1 MIEEFGTGVFAC
13 VMDSY
18 DYVFALEKVLPSV
31 SSYKLEKGGFMVL
44 RPDSGDPIETVLQA
58 LRAAE
63 KVFDSTKNSKGFK
76 VLRGCSVIQG
86 DGVNY
91 QTISQ
96 ILDAALKEGYSAQ
109 NIAFGMGGGLLQKVN
124 RDTMSFAT
132 KLSHIKFA
140 DRKERD
146 IMKTPKTDTGK
157 TSLPG
162 TLSVCINEEGLP
174 VVVPKESVGNRKVYM
189 ETVYDNGK
197 VKQWDNFTTVRNRLE
212 EQWKK
217 YPKHLNV
224 ISDELKSKVAS
235 VRSAQDLRMKE
246 MFKEF
251 N

>member
-1 MIEEFGTGVFAC
+1 MIEEFGSGVFAC

-18 DYVFALEKVLPSV
+18 DYVFALEKVLPSIA
-31 SSYKLEKGGFMVL
+31 SYKLEKGGFMVL

-58 LRAAE
+58 LRAAD
-63 KVFDSTKNSKGFK
+63 KVFGSTTNSKGFK
-76 VLRGCSVIQG
+76 ILRGCSVIQG

-91 QTISQ
+91 QTISK
-96 ILDAALKEGYSAQ
+96 ILDAALKERYSAQ

-132 KLSHIKFA
+132 KLSHIRFA
-140 DRKERD
+140 DGKERD

-157 TSLPG
+157 NSLPG
-162 TLSVCINEEGLP
+162 TLSVIVNDDGLP
-174 VVVPKESVGNRKVYM
+174 VVVPKESIGNRKVCM
-189 ETVYDNGK
+189 ETVYDHGK
-197 VKQWDNFTTVRNRLE
+197 IKEWDNFTTVRNRLE

-217 YPKHLNV
+217 YPKHFNV
-224 ISDELKSKVAS
+224 IGDELKAKVGS
-235 VRSAQDLRMKE
+235 VRTAQDLRMKE